1 MARGIPAFWSSLL
14 GTPFILAGVWFYFF
28 QTAFP
33 SIVGLPF
40 LSFGTIIVAIGL
52 YIHFIAAPEEPRL
65 QDGEQI
71 IARQHPTQRVA
82 LVKIGA
88 GMPLLVATIYLLY
101 FTMTP
106 YVYPTAT
113 FVLGLFAFSTG
124 IYRYWANSLTNYY
137 LTNKRVIREYRF
149 LSLARHEIPLS
160 KVRGVQERK
169 SFSEALVGL
178 GNVRVASGGGH
189 SLEIRMRNMY
199 DSQSFADQIRSS
211 MP

>member
-1 MARGIPAFWSSLL
+1 MARGKPAFWSSIL
-14 GTPFILAGVWFYFF
+14 GAPFIIAGIWFYFF
-28 QTAFP
+28 QTEYP
-33 SIVGLPF
+33 STVGLPF
-40 LSFGTIIVAIGL
+40 VFFGTIIVVIGL

-65 QDGEQI
+65 QEGEQI

-82 LVKIGA
+82 LAKISI
-88 GMPLLVATIYLLY
+88 GMPLLLTTIYLLY
-101 FTMTP
+101 FTMVP
-106 YVYPTAT
+106 YVYPTLTLAI
-113 FVLGLFAFSTG
+113 GLLAFTTG
-124 IYRYWANSLTNYY
+124 LYTYWTNSLTRYY

-149 LSLARHEIPLS
+149 LSLARHEIPLT

-169 SFSEALVGL
+169 SFSEALIGL

-199 DSQSFADQIRSS
+199 DSQSFADQIREN